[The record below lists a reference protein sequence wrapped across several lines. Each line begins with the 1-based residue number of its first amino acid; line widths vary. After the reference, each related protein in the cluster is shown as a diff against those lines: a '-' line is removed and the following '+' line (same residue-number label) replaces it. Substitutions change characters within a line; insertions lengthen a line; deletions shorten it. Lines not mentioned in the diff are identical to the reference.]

1 MHIRDIREFQKIR
14 KEARAYF
21 CYLLQRNLPNKL
33 PEITMDVIVDGLEK
47 IVHELPFINAAYV
60 LDAKGMQIS
69 KLITLKKEYEKVMIE
84 VNQANRT
91 YFYKAV
97 KEKKCILTDPY
108 PSLIGGDMVVSAAY
122 PIFNSKGELLYVAVI
137 DIPLREVLEF
147 LREEKGEKWFHN
159 FNRFVYGMFS
169 LALFS
174 IVVLLFID
182 GVKMFFSYNLAQL
195 DVKKMFESTILLT
208 LSLALFDLVKTL
220 VSEEVI
226 EEKEEHP
233 FAIHK
238 TMIKFLGSIVIALAI
253 EGLMLVFK
261 FAMIAPQKLIYA
273 AVLLAAVTLLL
284 AGLAYYMKSVGK
296 DIKD

>member
-1 MHIRDIREFQKIR
+1 MHIREIQDFQKIR

-21 CYLLQRNLPNKL
+21 CYLLHRNLPNKL
-33 PEITMDVIVDGLEK
+33 PNISIDVVYEGLQR
-47 IVHELPFINAAYV
+47 IIHELPQANAAYI
-60 LDAKGMQIS
+60 LDAEGKQIS
-69 KLITLKKEYEKVMIE
+69 KMITLKERYKNFDIE
-84 VNQANRT
+84 FNQANRT

-108 PSLIGGDMVVSAAY
+108 PSLVGGDLVVSAAM
-122 PIFNSKGELLYVAVI
+122 PIFNDRGDLLYVAVV
-137 DIPLREVLEF
+137 DIPLDELLKF
-147 LREEKGEKWFHN
+147 IREEKGEKFFHSL
-159 FNRFVYGMFS
+159 NRIVYGAFA
-169 LALFS
+169 LALFL
-174 IVVLLFID
+174 ICILLFYY
-182 GVKMFFSYNLAQL
+182 GVKMFFVYNLNKIE
-195 DVKKMFESTILLT
+195 VKKMFEATILIT

-220 VSEEVI
+220 LSEEVI
-226 EEKEEHP
+226 GEKEEHP

-261 FAMIAPQKLIYA
+261 FAMIAPNKLIYA

-296 DIKD
+296 DIQ